1 MSKTDWTFV
10 KHNPELRLQY
20 HHDNFYELLESVEEI
35 TKSMVTKAVSIEDK
49 TVAQTLR
56 VVLDGMVKCF
66 SQLYCD
72 VNQGF
77 PGYKRAVWNKTDD
90 NTVKV
95 ELSLAE
101 ITMIEEALDYAY
113 TQVHDSFIPVFDAFS
128 HSVQYSDDEGRII
141 AYNECCEAE
150 ELDGVDDAI
159 AHMKSTLRS
168 LYPHDGG
175 IIEVNA

>member
-1 MSKTDWTFV
+1 MINNWSDV
-10 KHNPELRLQY
+10 KHDPDMRVAYHYNNFQELV
-20 HHDNFYELLESVEEI
+20 DSAEEI
-35 TKSMVTKAVSIEDK
+35 SRDILNNASTVEDK
-49 TVAQTLR
+49 AKAQVMRLI
-56 VVLDGMVKCF
+56 LDGMVKCF
-66 SQLYCD
+66 DQFYCD

-77 PGYKRAVWNKTDD
+77 PGYKHAVWNKTDD
-90 NTVKV
+90 NNVKV

-113 TQVHDSFIPVFDAFS
+113 EQVHNSFVPVFDAFS
-128 HSVQYSDDEGRII
+128 HSVQYSDDEGRVY

-159 AHMKSTLRS
+159 AHMKSTLRL

-175 IIEVNA
+175 IIEINA

>member
-1 MSKTDWTFV
+1 MTNWSDV
-10 KHNPELRLQY
+10 KHDPMLRLQY
-20 HHDNFYELLESVEEI
+20 HHDNFYELLESVEDI
-35 TKSMVTKAVSIEDK
+35 TKSMVKEAKNVEDK
-49 TVAQTLR
+49 TMAQVLR
-56 VVLDGMVKCF
+56 NVLDGMVKCF
-66 SQLYCD
+66 SQMYCD

-77 PGYKRAVWNKTDD
+77 PGYKHAVWNKTAD

-95 ELSLAE
+95 ALSLAE

-113 TQVHDSFIPVFDAFS
+113 EQVHDSFIPVFDAFS

-159 AHMKSTLRS
+159 ASIKSTLRL

>member
-1 MSKTDWTFV
+1 MSTTKWSDV
-10 KHNPELRLQY
+10 KNDPTQRIVYHN
-20 HHDNFYELLESVEEI
+20 DNFQELVEQVDSL
-35 TKSMVTKAVSIEDK
+35 TKTMLSNATYGKDK
-49 TVAQTLR
+49 FTVQVLRTL
-56 VVLDGMVKCF
+56 LDGMVKCF
-66 SQLYCD
+66 DQFYYD
-72 VNQGF
+72 VNSGF
-77 PGYKRAVWNKTDD
+77 ADYKPAKFQKKDV
-90 NTVKV
+90 VKV

-113 TQVHDSFIPVFDAFS
+113 EQVHDSFIPVFDAFS

-159 AHMKSTLRS
+159 AHMKSTLRL